1 MSDSILLVCAVLASL
16 TAGVLVAYGVCV
28 AMFHVLGMRAAQTT
42 VESER
47 HVAGA
52 TQIVEG

>member
-1 MSDSILLVCAVLASL
+1 VSDSILLVCAVLASL

-28 AMFHVLGMRAAQTT
+28 AMFHILGMHAAQAA

-47 HVAGA
+47 RVAAA